1 MQKSIKISQI
11 MTDNV
16 IVARTNHSFSQVCR
30 LFLEMGMHHLPV
42 VDANDSIIGIISSYD
57 VLKAYRYSVPD
68 FPDCDD
74 ATLDRH
80 LSVTQLMTANPAT
93 LTPSDTI
100 GNAAEL
106 FVQLNIQ
113 ALPIVDADNKV
124 IGIISNRDII
134 RQFATLG

>member
-1 MQKSIKISQI
+1 MQKSTKISQI
-11 MTDNV
+11 MSDNV
-16 IVARTNHSFSQVCR
+16 IVALPGHTFSQVCR

-42 VDANDSIIGIISSYD
+42 VDADNVIIGIISSYD

-68 FPDCDD
+68 LAAYDD
-74 ATLDRH
+74 ATLDSH
-80 LSVTQLMTANPAT
+80 LSIKQLMTANPAT

-113 ALPIVDADNKV
+113 ALPIVDANNKV
-124 IGIISNRDII
+124 IGIISNRDLI
-134 RQFATLG
+134 RQFATIG